1 MSWELFWVIGSF
13 SLYMFIA
20 WRCRVRSTEGFYVG
34 NKGVPAIANG
44 MATGADWMSAASF
57 LGMAGLI
64 SSQGYAASTYLLGWT
79 GGYVLLATLLA
90 PYLRK
95 FGSYTVPDFVGD
107 RYYSSTA
114 RVIAVVCAIIVS
126 LTYIAGQMRG
136 VGIVFGI
143 FLDVE
148 VEIGVLIGAAIVFVY
163 ATLGG
168 MKGITWTQVAQYC
181 VMIMAYV
188 IPAVAISLQFTG
200 NPVPQIGMG
209 SELLPGQ
216 LGTVAGEHV
225 SVLAKLDQL
234 VTDLGFAAYTAP
246 PTGDGAMMN
255 VILLAATLMVGTAGL
270 PHVIIRFYTT
280 KTVRGARWSAFWA
293 ILFISLLYT
302 TAPAVASFARA
313 NMIHTTNN
321 AKYEDVP
328 DWFKKWEDVGLIAWV
343 DKNND
348 GRINLAAGSATV
360 GKTGFCRSPR
370 RRQRPRRA
378 WATPPR

>member
-1 MSWELFWVIGSF
+1 MSWDIFWVLGSF

-20 WRCRVRSTEGFYVG
+20 WRCRVKSAEGFYVG
-34 NKGVPAIANG
+34 NKGVPALANG

-79 GGYVLLATLLA
+79 GGYVLLAMLLA

-95 FGSYTVPDFVGD
+95 FGAYTVPDFVGD
-107 RYYSSTA
+107 RYYSSSA
-114 RVIAVVCAIIVS
+114 RVIAVICAIVVS

-136 VGIVFGI
+136 VGIVFSN
-143 FLDVE
+143 FFAVPVE
-148 VEIGVLIGAAIVFVY
+148 LGVLIGAAIVFVY

-181 VMIMAYV
+181 VLIMAYV
-188 IPAVAISLQFTG
+188 IPAVAISYQFTG
-200 NPVPQIGMG
+200 NPVPQAGMG

-216 LGTVAGEHV
+216 LGAVAGDHV
-225 SVLAKLDQL
+225 TVLEKLDQL
-234 VTDLGFAAYTAP
+234 VTDLGFAAYTEP

-255 VILLAATLMVGTAGL
+255 VILLAMTLMVGTAGL

-293 ILFISLLYT
+293 ILFIGFALYHC
-302 TAPAVASFARA
+302 SS
-313 NMIHTTNN
+313 
-321 AKYEDVP
+321 
-328 DWFKKWEDVGLIAWV
+328 
-343 DKNND
+343 
-348 GRINLAAGSATV
+348 GS
-360 GKTGFCRSPR
+360 KFCS
-370 RRQRPRRA
+370 RQHDSHHS
-378 WATPPR
+378 